1 MRVSDKKPD
10 MTGWTEER
18 KNSFECI
25 ATNEPETLDEVL
37 EGIVDKERRKYF
49 RDTYKK
55 SKKSKS

>member
-37 EGIVDKERRKYF
+37 EGIVDK
-49 RDTYKK
+49 
-55 SKKSKS
+55 